1 MGVILVL
8 VHLVDPG
15 TEQQRLEVE
24 VDQLLLEVDQVDQ
37 LLLEEDQDQGMLQ
50 LLVDQDLENH
60 QQVDHMVPEPVDQ
73 TGEIIQD
80 PEDSRD
86 HKERATET
94 VARRILAEET
104 LVARGTSPAAGRAE
118 VAGNHL
124 PRAVEDVLIVCWRRV
139 SMLVPEPMLRYLVNV
154 WQDAQEDVNIMKI
167 NLILYG
173 TIYLS

>member
-1 MGVILVL
+1 MG
-8 VHLVDPG
+8 
-15 TEQQRLEVE
+15 
-24 VDQLLLEVDQVDQ
+24 DQEDQ

-86 HKERATET
+86 LKERATET

-124 PRAVEDVLIVCWRRV
+124 PTEVVGVLTVCWRRV

-154 WQDAQEDVNIMKI
+154 WQDAQEDVNMKI